1 MAVDI
6 GPRIGIDGEKEFRQ
20 NLANINQQLRTLGS
34 EMQAVTSQFDA
45 NDRSQEALAAQTNVL
60 NRQIDAQQQ
69 KLQQLQH
76 GLEESTR
83 LYGENDT
90 RTLRWAQAVNEA
102 QAGLNRMQTQL
113 GTLNGDL
120 DDTSDSLDEAADASE
135 GLGGKFSALTVAAGN
150 LISSGIEALI
160 SSVGNMISTIW
171 NMDEATEEFRS
182 AMAKLDSAYEYAGM
196 SADGAREAYYGF
208 YEILGDTDTA
218 VEASQLLAQIVDNQ
232 RDIVDW
238 TDIAAGVFGRFGDSI
253 PIESLI
259 EASNETI
266 RVGQVTGTLAD
277 ALNWVGIS
285 EDEFNEKLAACTNE
299 AERNRLVTK
308 TLYETYG
315 DSASVFYQNNMAL
328 VKARDAQAELAEA
341 TEELGTTISTVKT
354 ELTAQYMPT
363 LTSLIGILNGFL
375 TGNLSF
381 GQAMSQLGQTAGQ
394 FLQQVGQ
401 SVTEL
406 LPSLTD
412 IFATIGAQA
421 PQIIATFA
429 QGLMAGIPQLSNAA
443 ISLIQSFAAYIEAN
457 LPQFLQTALTFL
469 TDFTGMI
476 RENAGILVDA
486 ALDLISSL
494 AQGIAEGIPTL
505 VENIPTIVSNIA
517 GVINDNAPKMLEA
530 ALNLIITLGKG
541 LVDAIPTLVANIPEI
556 LGAMWDAFTAFNW
569 VNLGSSL
576 VKSISNGLKNAG
588 SLLKTEAQNLGN
600 TIKTEIS
607 ALPGK
612 MLQAGKD
619 IVQGLING
627 IKSMGTWL
635 KNQIT
640 SFCTGVLDGFL
651 DFFGIHSP
659 STVMRDEVGVQLGR
673 GVAEGLDDSITYVTQ
688 AADRIGEAVEA
699 KILETQ
705 KALEREQTDLVKET
719 LNTQLEALETFRDEY
734 TDALDNLRSRQQSM
748 TDLLAGYGDLFTW
761 TETEAG
767 DIFDLGSLQSQIDAI
782 RDYGSALEALKN
794 RGTSESLLNE
804 IVGLSVDDATA
815 YTRKLLSMTDEEY
828 SSYIALWEEKQAL
841 AADIAKQFYSSELA
855 SIEAE
860 FVDKIPESLSS
871 LKDELISVGAN
882 CALGLAEGFQSESN
896 AIQDA
901 FVSTT
906 QDALAAAEQ
915 AMGVHSPSTVWAGF
929 GRNLA
934 LGLDEGFL
942 GAMGDVASRMQRAI
956 PMPTMDA
963 INDAI
968 ANGVNGMAAIAP
980 QDTYPKE
987 IVLTLENGQQIARWL
1002 LPYSRA
1008 AARSNPEVAKA

>member
-1 MAVDI
+1 MGVDI

-120 DDTSDSLDEAADASE
+120 DDISDSMEDAE
-135 GLGGKFSALTVAAGN
+135 GSTDSLSGKFSSLTVAAGN
-150 LISSGIEALI
+150 LISSGIEALVSALGNLV
-160 SSVGNMISTIW
+160 SSVWS
-171 NMDEATEEFRS
+171 MDEATEEYRQAQGRLNTAFETAGYS
-182 AMAKLDSAYEYAGM
+182 SDAASQAYRDFFG
-196 SADGAREAYYGF
+196 
-208 YEILGDTDTA
+208 ILGETDTA
-218 VEASQLLAQIVDNQ
+218 TEASQLLAQLAD
-232 RDIVDW
+232 DEKDLSEW
-238 TDIAAGVFGRFGDSI
+238 TRIAAGVSGTFGDSL

-259 EASNETI
+259 EAANETA
-266 RVGQVTGTLAD
+266 RTGTVVGTLAD
-277 ALNWVGIS
+277 ALNWAGSVG
-285 EDEFNEKLAACTNE
+285 EDDFNTMLESCSTE
-299 AERNRLVTK
+299 AERNQLIME
-308 TLYETYG
+308 TLATTYG
-315 DSASVFYQNNMAL
+315 DAADAFYRNNEAL
-328 VKARDAQAELAEA
+328 VASRDAQADLDEA
-341 TEELGTTISTVKT
+341 TAQLGDTIAGVKT

-363 LTSLIGILNGFL
+363 LTSLIGTLNGFL

-394 FLQQVGQ
+394 SLQQVGQ
-401 SVTEL
+401 SVAQM
-406 LPSLTD
+406 LPSLTQ
-412 IFATIGAQA
+412 IGASIVSMA
-421 PQIIATFA
+421 PQMLQGGVELVGHLVSGVVSAIPMAVEALGELITELLAFLTESGPDLIKQGAQILLDLASGIVEAIPDLVAQLPGILSAIVEFVTTMLPEIAKQGARIIVELA
-429 QGLMAGIPQLSNAA
+429 AGIIGSLPELLSQLPEVAETLLEGLS
-443 ISLIQSFAAYIEAN
+443 SLPDIAVEIGASILEGIWEGIQN
-457 LPQFLQTALTFL
+457 TA
-469 TDFTGMI
+469 GW
-476 RENAGILVDA
+476 LVDK
-486 ALDLISSL
+486 LSSWADSIL
-494 AQGIAEGIPTL
+494 AE
-505 VENIPTIVSNIA
+505 
-517 GVINDNAPKMLEA
+517 
-530 ALNLIITLGKG
+530 
-541 LVDAIPTLVANIPEI
+541 
-556 LGAMWDAFTAFNW
+556 
-569 VNLGSSL
+569 
-576 VKSISNGLKNAG
+576 VK
-588 SLLKTEAQNLGN
+588 
-600 TIKTEIS
+600 
-607 ALPGK
+607 
-612 MLQAGKD
+612 
-619 IVQGLING
+619 
-627 IKSMGTWL
+627 
-635 KNQIT
+635 
-640 SFCTGVLDGFL
+640 

-659 STVMRDEVGVQLGR
+659 STVFRDEVGVQLGR
-673 GVAEGLDDSITYVTQ
+673 GVAEGLDDSITYVTE

-705 KALEREQTDLVKET
+705 EALEREQTDLVKET

-734 TDALDNLRSRQQSM
+734 TDALDDLRSRQLSM

-767 DIFDLGSLQSQIDAI
+767 DVFDLGSLQSQINAI
-782 RDYGSALEALKN
+782 REYGSALENLKA

-815 YTRKLLSMTDEEY
+815 YTKKLLSMTDEEY
-828 SSYIALWEEKQAL
+828 SSYIALWEEKQSL

-860 FVDKIPESLSS
+860 FVDKIPESLSG
-871 LKDELISVGAN
+871 LKDELVSVGAN

-896 AIQDA
+896 AIQKA

-906 QDALAAAEQ
+906 QDALTAAEQ

-942 GAMGDVASRMQRAI
+942 GAMEGVASRMQRAI
-956 PMPTMDA
+956 PTPTIDSIQDA
-963 INDAI
+963 TAG
-968 ANGVNGMAAIAP
+968 AVNGLSAIMGNQRIVVEVP
-980 QDTYPKE
+980 VIINGKE
-987 IVLTLENGQQIARWL
+987 LYRATLDDL
-1002 LPYSRA
+1002 RA
-1008 AARSNPEVAKA
+1008 VQKANPEVAKA

>member
-160 SSVGNMISTIW
+160 SAVGNMISTIW

-354 ELTAQYMPT
+354 DLTAQYMPT

-381 GQAMSQLGQTAGQ
+381 GQAMSQLGETAGQ

-401 SVTEL
+401 SVAQM
-406 LPSLTD
+406 LPSLTQ
-412 IFATIGAQA
+412 IGASIVSMA
-421 PQIIATFA
+421 PQML
-429 QGLMAGIPQLSNAA
+429 QGGV
-443 ISLIQSFAAYIEAN
+443 E
-457 LPQFLQTALTFL
+457 
-469 TDFTGMI
+469 
-476 RENAGILVDA
+476 LV
-486 ALDLISSL
+486 
-494 AQGIAEGIPTL
+494 GHL
-505 VENIPTIVSNIA
+505 VSGVVS
-517 GVINDNAPKMLEA
+517 
-530 ALNLIITLGKG
+530 
-541 LVDAIPTLVANIPEI
+541 AIPTAVEALGDLITELLAFLTESGPDLIKQGAQILLDLTSGIVEAIPDLVAQLPGILSAIVEFVTTMLPEI
-556 LGAMWDAFTAFNW
+556 AKQGARIIVELAAGIIGSLPELLSQLPKVAETLLDG
-569 VNLGSSL
+569 LSSL
-576 VKSISNGLKNAG
+576 PDVAVEIGASILEGIWEGIQNTAGWLVDKLSSWADSIMQDVK
-588 SLLKTEAQNLGN
+588 
-600 TIKTEIS
+600 
-607 ALPGK
+607 
-612 MLQAGKD
+612 
-619 IVQGLING
+619 
-627 IKSMGTWL
+627 
-635 KNQIT
+635 
-640 SFCTGVLDGFL
+640 

-659 STVMRDEVGVQLGR
+659 SAVFRDEVGRYMAQGI
-673 GVAEGLDDSITYVTQ
+673 GVGFE
-688 AADRIGEAVEA
+688 
-699 KILETQ
+699 
-705 KALEREQTDLVKET
+705 
-719 LNTQLEALETFRDEY
+719 DE
-734 TDALDNLRSRQQSM
+734 M
-748 TDLLAGYGDLFTW
+748 
-761 TETEAG
+761 
-767 DIFDLGSLQSQIDAI
+767 
-782 RDYGSALEALKN
+782 
-794 RGTSESLLNE
+794 
-804 IVGLSVDDATA
+804 
-815 YTRKLLSMTDEEY
+815 
-828 SSYIALWEEKQAL
+828 
-841 AADIAKQFYSSELA
+841 A
-855 SIEAE
+855 S
-860 FVDKIPESLSS
+860 
-871 LKDELISVGAN
+871 
-882 CALGLAEGFQSESN
+882 
-896 AIQDA
+896 
-901 FVSTT
+901 
-906 QDALAAAEQ
+906 
-915 AMGVHSPSTVWAGF
+915 
-929 GRNLA
+929 
-934 LGLDEGFL
+934 
-942 GAMGDVASRMQRAI
+942 VASRMQRAI
-956 PMPTMDA
+956 PTPTIDSIQDA
-963 INDAI
+963 TSGA
-968 ANGVNGMAAIAP
+968 VNGLSAIMGNQRIVVEVP
-980 QDTYPKE
+980 VIINGKE
-987 IVLTLENGQQIARWL
+987 LYRATLDDL
-1002 LPYSRA
+1002 RA
-1008 AARSNPEVAKA
+1008 VQKANPEVAKA

>member
-135 GLGGKFSALTVAAGN
+135 GLGGKFSSLTVAAGN

-381 GQAMSQLGQTAGQ
+381 GQAMSQLGETAGQ

-401 SVTEL
+401 SVAQM
-406 LPSLTD
+406 LPSLTQ
-412 IFATIGAQA
+412 IGASIVSMA
-421 PQIIATFA
+421 PQML
-429 QGLMAGIPQLSNAA
+429 QGGVELVGQL
-443 ISLIQSFAAYIEAN
+443 
-457 LPQFLQTALTFL
+457 
-469 TDFTGMI
+469 
-476 RENAGILVDA
+476 
-486 ALDLISSL
+486 
-494 AQGIAEGIPTL
+494 
-505 VENIPTIVSNIA
+505 VS
-517 GVINDNAPKMLEA
+517 GV
-530 ALNLIITLGKG
+530 
-541 LVDAIPTLVANIPEI
+541 VSAIPTAVEAFATLFTELYAYLTDIGPQLIEQGAQILIDLGTGVIQAIPEFISQLPQI
-556 LGAMWDAFTAFNW
+556 LEAIIAYVTTMLPEIAKQGARIIVELAAGIIGSLPELLSQLPKVAET
-569 VNLGSSL
+569 LLEGLSSL
-576 VKSISNGLKNAG
+576 PDIAVEIGASILEGIWEGIQNTAGWLVDKLSSWADSIMQDVK
-588 SLLKTEAQNLGN
+588 
-600 TIKTEIS
+600 
-607 ALPGK
+607 
-612 MLQAGKD
+612 
-619 IVQGLING
+619 
-627 IKSMGTWL
+627 
-635 KNQIT
+635 
-640 SFCTGVLDGFL
+640 

-659 STVMRDEVGVQLGR
+659 SAVFRDEVGRYMAQGI
-673 GVAEGLDDSITYVTQ
+673 GVGFE
-688 AADRIGEAVEA
+688 
-699 KILETQ
+699 
-705 KALEREQTDLVKET
+705 
-719 LNTQLEALETFRDEY
+719 DE
-734 TDALDNLRSRQQSM
+734 M
-748 TDLLAGYGDLFTW
+748 
-761 TETEAG
+761 
-767 DIFDLGSLQSQIDAI
+767 
-782 RDYGSALEALKN
+782 
-794 RGTSESLLNE
+794 
-804 IVGLSVDDATA
+804 
-815 YTRKLLSMTDEEY
+815 
-828 SSYIALWEEKQAL
+828 
-841 AADIAKQFYSSELA
+841 A
-855 SIEAE
+855 S
-860 FVDKIPESLSS
+860 
-871 LKDELISVGAN
+871 
-882 CALGLAEGFQSESN
+882 
-896 AIQDA
+896 
-901 FVSTT
+901 
-906 QDALAAAEQ
+906 
-915 AMGVHSPSTVWAGF
+915 
-929 GRNLA
+929 
-934 LGLDEGFL
+934 
-942 GAMGDVASRMQRAI
+942 VASRMQRAI
-956 PMPTMDA
+956 PTPTIDSIQDA
-963 INDAI
+963 TAG
-968 ANGVNGMAAIAP
+968 AVNGLSAIMGNQRIVVEVP
-980 QDTYPKE
+980 VIINGKE
-987 IVLTLENGQQIARWL
+987 LYRATLDDL
-1002 LPYSRA
+1002 RA
-1008 AARSNPEVAKA
+1008 VQKANPEVAKA

>member
-299 AERNRLVTK
+299 AERNQLVTK

-381 GQAMSQLGQTAGQ
+381 GQAMSQLGETAGQ

-401 SVTEL
+401 SVAQM
-406 LPSLTD
+406 LPSLTQ
-412 IFATIGAQA
+412 IGASIVSMA
-421 PQIIATFA
+421 PQML
-429 QGLMAGIPQLSNAA
+429 QGGVELVGQL
-443 ISLIQSFAAYIEAN
+443 
-457 LPQFLQTALTFL
+457 
-469 TDFTGMI
+469 
-476 RENAGILVDA
+476 
-486 ALDLISSL
+486 
-494 AQGIAEGIPTL
+494 
-505 VENIPTIVSNIA
+505 VS
-517 GVINDNAPKMLEA
+517 GV
-530 ALNLIITLGKG
+530 
-541 LVDAIPTLVANIPEI
+541 VSAIPTAVEALGELITELLAFLTESGPDLIKQGAQILLDLASGIVEAIPDLVAQLPGILSAIVEFVTTMLPEI
-556 LGAMWDAFTAFNW
+556 AKQGARIIVELAAGIIGSLPELLSQLPKVAET
-569 VNLGSSL
+569 LLEGLSSL
-576 VKSISNGLKNAG
+576 PDIAVEIGASILEGIWEGIQNTAGWLVDKLSSWADSIMQDVK
-588 SLLKTEAQNLGN
+588 
-600 TIKTEIS
+600 
-607 ALPGK
+607 
-612 MLQAGKD
+612 
-619 IVQGLING
+619 
-627 IKSMGTWL
+627 
-635 KNQIT
+635 
-640 SFCTGVLDGFL
+640 

-659 STVMRDEVGVQLGR
+659 SAVFRDEVGRYMAQGI
-673 GVAEGLDDSITYVTQ
+673 GVGFE
-688 AADRIGEAVEA
+688 
-699 KILETQ
+699 
-705 KALEREQTDLVKET
+705 
-719 LNTQLEALETFRDEY
+719 DE
-734 TDALDNLRSRQQSM
+734 M
-748 TDLLAGYGDLFTW
+748 
-761 TETEAG
+761 
-767 DIFDLGSLQSQIDAI
+767 
-782 RDYGSALEALKN
+782 
-794 RGTSESLLNE
+794 
-804 IVGLSVDDATA
+804 
-815 YTRKLLSMTDEEY
+815 
-828 SSYIALWEEKQAL
+828 
-841 AADIAKQFYSSELA
+841 A
-855 SIEAE
+855 S
-860 FVDKIPESLSS
+860 
-871 LKDELISVGAN
+871 
-882 CALGLAEGFQSESN
+882 
-896 AIQDA
+896 
-901 FVSTT
+901 
-906 QDALAAAEQ
+906 
-915 AMGVHSPSTVWAGF
+915 
-929 GRNLA
+929 
-934 LGLDEGFL
+934 
-942 GAMGDVASRMQRAI
+942 VASRMQRAI
-956 PMPTMDA
+956 PTPTIDSIQDA
-963 INDAI
+963 TAG
-968 ANGVNGMAAIAP
+968 AVNGLSAIMGNQRIVVEVP
-980 QDTYPKE
+980 VIINGKELYRDT
-987 IVLTLENGQQIARWL
+987 LDDL
-1002 LPYSRA
+1002 RA
-1008 AARSNPEVAKA
+1008 VQKANPEVAKA

>member
-135 GLGGKFSALTVAAGN
+135 GLGGKFSSLTVAAGN
-150 LISSGIEALI
+150 LISSGIKALI
-160 SSVGNMISTIW
+160 SSVGNMVSTIW

-363 LTSLIGILNGFL
+363 LTSLIGLLNGFL

-381 GQAMSQLGQTAGQ
+381 SQAMSQLGETAGQ

-401 SVTEL
+401 SVAQM
-406 LPSLTD
+406 LPSLTQ
-412 IFATIGAQA
+412 IGASIVSMA
-421 PQIIATFA
+421 PQML
-429 QGLMAGIPQLSNAA
+429 QGGVELVGQL
-443 ISLIQSFAAYIEAN
+443 
-457 LPQFLQTALTFL
+457 
-469 TDFTGMI
+469 
-476 RENAGILVDA
+476 
-486 ALDLISSL
+486 
-494 AQGIAEGIPTL
+494 
-505 VENIPTIVSNIA
+505 VS
-517 GVINDNAPKMLEA
+517 GV
-530 ALNLIITLGKG
+530 
-541 LVDAIPTLVANIPEI
+541 VSAIPTAVEALGELITELLAFLTESGPDLIKQGAQILLDLASGIVEAIPDLVAQLPEI
-556 LGAMWDAFTAFNW
+556 LSAIIEFVPTMLPEIAKQGARIIVELAAGIIGSLPELLSQLPKVAET
-569 VNLGSSL
+569 LLEGLSSL
-576 VKSISNGLKNAG
+576 PDVVVEIGASILEGIWEGIQNTAGWLVDKLSSWADSIMQDVK
-588 SLLKTEAQNLGN
+588 
-600 TIKTEIS
+600 
-607 ALPGK
+607 
-612 MLQAGKD
+612 
-619 IVQGLING
+619 
-627 IKSMGTWL
+627 
-635 KNQIT
+635 
-640 SFCTGVLDGFL
+640 

-659 STVMRDEVGVQLGR
+659 STVFRDEVGVQLGR
-673 GVAEGLDDSITYVTQ
+673 GVAEGLDDSITYVTE

-705 KALEREQTDLVKET
+705 EALEREQTDLVKET

-734 TDALDNLRSRQQSM
+734 TDALDDLRSRQQSM

-767 DIFDLGSLQSQIDAI
+767 DVFDLGSLQSQINAI
-782 RDYGSALEALKN
+782 REYGSALENLKA

-815 YTRKLLSMTDEEY
+815 YTKKLLSMTDEEY

-841 AADIAKQFYSSELA
+841 AADIAKTFYSSELA

-871 LKDELISVGAN
+871 LKDELVSVGAN

-896 AIQDA
+896 AIQEA

-906 QDALAAAEQ
+906 QDALTAAEQ

-942 GAMGDVASRMQRAI
+942 TAMEDVSSKMQRAI
-956 PMPTMDA
+956 PTPTIDSIQDA
-963 INDAI
+963 TAG
-968 ANGVNGMAAIAP
+968 AVNGLSAIMGNQRIVVEVP
-980 QDTYPKE
+980 VIINGKE
-987 IVLTLENGQQIARWL
+987 LYRATLDDL
-1002 LPYSRA
+1002 RA
-1008 AARSNPEVAKA
+1008 VQKANPEVAKA

>member
-135 GLGGKFSALTVAAGN
+135 GLGEQFSALTVAAGN
-150 LISSGIEALI
+150 LISDGIETLLDAVKNLA
-160 SSVGNMISTIW
+160 STVW
-171 NMDEATEEFRS
+171 NMDEATEEYRQAQGRLNTAFETAGYS
-182 AMAKLDSAYEYAGM
+182 SDAAFQAYR
-196 SADGAREAYYGF
+196 DFYG
-208 YEILGDTDTA
+208 ILGDTDAAT
-218 VEASQLLAQIVDNQ
+218 EASQLLAQLAD
-232 RDIVDW
+232 DEKDLSEW
-238 TDIAAGVFGRFGDSI
+238 TRIAAGVSGKFGDSL

-259 EASNETI
+259 EAANETA
-266 RVGQVTGTLAD
+266 RTGTVVGTLAD
-277 ALNWVGIS
+277 ALNWAGSVG
-285 EDEFNEKLAACTNE
+285 EDDFNTMLESCSTE
-299 AERNRLVTK
+299 AERNQLIME
-308 TLYETYG
+308 TLATTYG
-315 DSASVFYQNNMAL
+315 DAADAFYRNNEVLVAS
-328 VKARDAQAELAEA
+328 RDAQTDLNDA
-341 TEELGTTISTVKT
+341 TAQLGTTIAGVKA
-354 ELTAQYMPT
+354 ELTAEYLPT
-363 LTSLIGILNGFL
+363 LTSLIGTLNGFL
-375 TGNLSF
+375 SGNLNF
-381 GQAMSQLGQTAGQ
+381 GEAMSQLGQTAGQ

-659 STVMRDEVGVQLGR
+659 STVMRDKVGVQLGR

-705 KALEREQTDLVKET
+705 EALEREQTDLVKET

-734 TDALDNLRSRQQSM
+734 TDALDDLRSRQQSM

-767 DIFDLGSLQSQIDAI
+767 DVFDLGSLQSQIDAI
-782 RDYGSALEALKN
+782 REYGSALEDLKA

-815 YTRKLLSMTDEEY
+815 YTKKLLSMTDEEY

-871 LKDELISVGAN
+871 LKDELVSVGAN

-896 AIQDA
+896 AIQEA

-906 QDALAAAEQ
+906 QDALTAAEQ

-942 GAMGDVASRMQRAI
+942 TAMEDVSSRMQRAI
-956 PMPTMDA
+956 PTPTIDSIQDA
-963 INDAI
+963 TAG
-968 ANGVNGMAAIAP
+968 AVNGLSAIMGNQRIVVEVP
-980 QDTYPKE
+980 VYIDGKE
-987 IVLTLENGQQIARWL
+987 FYRATLPDL
-1002 LPYSRA
+1002 
-1008 AARSNPEVAKA
+1008 RSVQKANPEVAKA

>member
-120 DDTSDSLDEAADASE
+120 DDTSDSLNEAADASE
-135 GLGGKFSALTVAAGN
+135 GLGGKFSSLTVAAGN

-182 AMAKLDSAYEYAGM
+182 AMAKLDSSYEYAGM

-285 EDEFNEKLAACTNE
+285 EDEFNDKLAACTNE

-315 DSASVFYQNNMAL
+315 DSAGVFYQNNMAL
-328 VKARDAQAELAEA
+328 VKARDAQAKLAEA
-341 TEELGTTISTVKT
+341 TEDLGTTISTVKT

-363 LTSLIGILNGFL
+363 LTSLIGLLNGFL

-381 GQAMSQLGQTAGQ
+381 SQTMSQLGETAGQ
-394 FLQQVGQ
+394 LLQQVGQ
-401 SVTEL
+401 SVAQM
-406 LPSLTD
+406 LPSLTQ
-412 IFATIGAQA
+412 IGASIVSMA
-421 PQIIATFA
+421 PQML
-429 QGLMAGIPQLSNAA
+429 QGGVELVGQL
-443 ISLIQSFAAYIEAN
+443 
-457 LPQFLQTALTFL
+457 
-469 TDFTGMI
+469 
-476 RENAGILVDA
+476 
-486 ALDLISSL
+486 
-494 AQGIAEGIPTL
+494 
-505 VENIPTIVSNIA
+505 VS
-517 GVINDNAPKMLEA
+517 GV
-530 ALNLIITLGKG
+530 
-541 LVDAIPTLVANIPEI
+541 VSAIPTAVEALGELITELLAFLTESGPDLIKQGAQILLDLASGIVEAIPDLVAQLPEI
-556 LGAMWDAFTAFNW
+556 LSAIVEFVTTMLPEIAKQGARIIVELAAGIIGSLPELLSQLPKVAET
-569 VNLGSSL
+569 LLEGLSSL
-576 VKSISNGLKNAG
+576 PDIAVEIGTSILEGIWEGIQNTAGWLVDKLSSWADSILAEVK
-588 SLLKTEAQNLGN
+588 
-600 TIKTEIS
+600 
-607 ALPGK
+607 
-612 MLQAGKD
+612 
-619 IVQGLING
+619 
-627 IKSMGTWL
+627 
-635 KNQIT
+635 
-640 SFCTGVLDGFL
+640 

-659 STVMRDEVGVQLGR
+659 STVFRDEVGVQLGR

-688 AADRIGEAVEA
+688 AADRIGEAVET

-705 KALEREQTDLVKET
+705 EALEREQTDLVKET

-734 TDALDNLRSRQQSM
+734 TDALDDLRSRQQSM

-767 DIFDLGSLQSQIDAI
+767 DVFDLGSLQSQINAI
-782 RDYGSALEALKN
+782 REYGSALENLKA

-815 YTRKLLSMTDEEY
+815 YTKKLLSMTDEEY

-841 AADIAKQFYSSELA
+841 AADIAKTFYSSELA

-871 LKDELISVGAN
+871 LKDELVSVGAN

-896 AIQDA
+896 AIQEA

-906 QDALAAAEQ
+906 QDALTAAEQ

-942 GAMGDVASRMQRAI
+942 TAMEDVSSRMQRAI
-956 PMPTMDA
+956 PTPTIDSIQDA
-963 INDAI
+963 TAG
-968 ANGVNGMAAIAP
+968 AVNGLSAIMGNQRIVVEVP
-980 QDTYPKE
+980 VIINGKE
-987 IVLTLENGQQIARWL
+987 LYRATLDDL
-1002 LPYSRA
+1002 RA
-1008 AARSNPEVAKA
+1008 VQKANPEVAKA